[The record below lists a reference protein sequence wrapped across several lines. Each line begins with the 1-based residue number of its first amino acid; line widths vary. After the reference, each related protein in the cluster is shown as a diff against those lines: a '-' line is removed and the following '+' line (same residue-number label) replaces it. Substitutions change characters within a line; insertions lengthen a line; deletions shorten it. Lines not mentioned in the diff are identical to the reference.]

1 MVSHVLYTN
10 TANITNFDPNFNR
23 EVFNDK
29 IVNAYF
35 GYFDAD
41 PLYKMIDQLEEDN
54 NYNPEHVI
62 RALAGLVE
70 LWQQKEGKDA
80 TKFHFFEGGI

>member
-1 MVSHVLYTN
+1 MVSHVLYTT

-41 PLYKMIDQLEEDN
+41 PLHKMIDWLEEDN

-70 LWQQKEGKDA
+70 LWQKRR
-80 TKFHFFEGGI
+80 